1 MTSTTSND
9 SIDPNLADAIKHWSE
24 YSAESAR
31 NALILFE
38 AITPL
43 KDAIQVGDQVVE
55 AMKQTNWRPVTTKLG
70 DPAAFSDACK
80 ELAEIQMAALSKW
93 YEGYL
98 QYLKTTQQ
106 SSEQLGTALRGV
118 GSPQQALAAYL
129 EASLAIMKQ
138 YQADT
143 SKQASSI
150 SEIQAAYKAWFQK
163 TLQNFSWKS

>member
-9 SIDPNLADAIKHWSE
+9 SIDPNLADALKHWSE
-24 YSAESAR
+24 YSAESAK

-43 KDAIQVGDQVVE
+43 KNAIQVGDQMIE
-55 AMKQTNWRPVTTKLG
+55 AMKQTDWRPVATKLG
-70 DPAAFSDACK
+70 DPAAFSDAYK
-80 ELAEIQMAALSKW
+80 ELVEIQMAALSKW
-93 YEGYL
+93 YEGYV

-106 SSEQLGTALRGV
+106 SSERLGTAMRDV

-129 EASLAIMKQ
+129 EVSLAIMKQ

-163 TLQNFSWKS
+163 TLQNFSAKS